1 MNKAL
6 QVVVG
11 LAVVMVFIAVVMV
24 LAVLFLTNVLGVD
37 FRTATFVGTIFTVS
51 LATMLFFRPRRR

>member
-11 LAVVMVFIAVVMV
+11 LAVVMV